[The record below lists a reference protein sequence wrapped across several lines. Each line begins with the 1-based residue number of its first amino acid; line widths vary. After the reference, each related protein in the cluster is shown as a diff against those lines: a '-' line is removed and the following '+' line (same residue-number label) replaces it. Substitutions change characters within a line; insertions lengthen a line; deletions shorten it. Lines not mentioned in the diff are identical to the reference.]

1 MVLNFFL
8 QQEGVRF
15 LAFGR
20 GSRCRARSPPS
31 WHKYW
36 DIPKYVPW
44 SVFQFHSEIHKYNPI
59 SVKSVLTNVI
69 YYIKTDLP
77 ILTRF
82 TYIFNDLPI
91 FQNLQ
96 KLCLLISHFYVYQY
110 PNDIHISI
118 SIVCMPI
125 KSDTN
130 LYNNEIDYMESFVWK
145 YQYQNKN
152 KLHLKVL
159 CTSAAAIF
167 SDW

>member
-1 MVLNFFL
+1 MLFIECLLNQSSMQMFNKPPTMKFL
-8 QQEGVRF
+8 K
-15 LAFGR
+15 L
-20 GSRCRARSPPS
+20 S
-31 WHKYW
+31 WF
-36 DIPKYVPW
+36 
-44 SVFQFHSEIHKYNPI
+44 SF
-59 SVKSVLTNVI
+59 LTNVI

-118 SIVCMPI
+118 SSVCMSI

-130 LYNNEIDYMESFVWK
+130 LYNNKIDYMKSLDWK
-145 YQYQNKN
+145 YQYQNKS
-152 KLHLKVL
+152 KLYLQVL
-159 CTSAAAIF
+159 CSSAAAM
-167 SDW
+167 SSPC